1 MAEDNKEEV
10 TQEEETT
17 QEAMDAISNELDDE
31 KKELL
36 DKKGKILLTI
46 IIIAI
51 ASYGGWWAYNEFVK
65 IPAETAAKEQ
75 LWWPENM
82 MHFKEDFKAAIEGDS
97 IGLYDGFEYI
107 MDDISGTDAEQIAK
121 FDLGVSYLN
130 DGRYEEARTT
140 LESVDFGD
148 EMVSTVAKGA
158 IGDCYM
164 QEGDM
169 TNAIVYYEHAINNS
183 PNSFTCPL
191 YLKKC
196 ALAYEALDQ
205 WEKAIS
211 YYERIKNEFPESDE
225 ALSADKYI
233 VKAKANNTSS

>member
-1 MAEDNKEEV
+1 MAEDNIV
-10 TQEEETT
+10 EEETT
-17 QEAMDAISNELDDE
+17 QKEMDAISNELDGE
-31 KKELL
+31 KRALL
-36 DKKGKILLTI
+36 DKNGKILLTI

-51 ASYGGWWAYNEFVK
+51 ASYGGWWVYNEFVK
-65 IPAETAAKEQ
+65 IPAEIAAKEQ

-82 MHFKEDFKAAIEGDS
+82 MHFKEDYTAAIEGDS

-107 MDDISGTDAEQIAK
+107 MDDIEGTDAEQIAK
-121 FDLGVSYLN
+121 FDLGISYLN
-130 DGRYEEARTT
+130 NGKYEEARTA
-140 LESVDFGD
+140 LEGVDFGD

-164 QEGDM
+164 QEGDI
-169 TNAIVYYEHAINNS
+169 TNAIVYYDHAIDNS

-196 ALAYEALDQ
+196 ALAHEALDQ
-205 WEKAIS
+205 WEKAIA